1 MQARGAKNSSDGRC
15 RLAGGGLSTAQK
27 AVKEIADNLN
37 AGFAERPEIAFFPW
51 NPESSAARRS
61 RPPG

>member
-15 RLAGGGLSTAQK
+15 RLAAGGLSTAQK

-37 AGFAERPEIAFFPW
+37 IRFAERPEIACFPW
-51 NPESSAARRS
+51 RPARGGSKER
-61 RPPG
+61 RPAG